1 MTWILDKQHVDL
13 SFSAKHM
20 MVATVKGR
28 FADVEAEVEID
39 EERPEV
45 SRVKAVAAVQSLT
58 TGNPERDAHLKSVD
72 FLNATEHPILTFES
86 TQVRPVGDGRFELTG
101 NLTIRDTT
109 RLVVLSG
116 EFTGPVKSPWGD
128 RRIGFALDGEI
139 DREDFGLTWNVALET
154 GGVLVSRKIK
164 LHVDAEV
171 AEAAALAA

>member
-39 EERPEV
+39 EERPEA
-45 SRVKAVAAVQSLT
+45 SRVKAIAAVGSLT
-58 TGNPERDAHLKSVD
+58 TGNGERDAHLKSGD
-72 FLNATEHPILTFES
+72 FLDAERHPVLTFES
-86 TQVRPVGDGRFELTG
+86 TQVRPLGDGRFELAG
-101 NLTIRDTT
+101 NLTIRETT
-109 RLVVLSG
+109 RPVTLNG
-116 EFTGPVKSPWGD
+116 EFTGPVTSPWGD

>member
-28 FADVEAEVEID
+28 FADVEAAVEID
-39 EERPEV
+39 EERPEA
-45 SRVKAVAAVQSLT
+45 SRVKAVATVESLT
-58 TGNPERDAHLKSVD
+58 TGNAERDAHLKSTD
-72 FLNATEHPILTFES
+72 FLDAENHPLLTFES
-86 TQVRPVGDGRFELTG
+86 TQVRPVGDGRFELAG

-109 RLVVLSG
+109 RPVTLTG

-139 DREDFGLTWNVALET
+139 DRDEFGLTWNVALEA
-154 GGVLVSRKIK
+154 GGVLVGRRIK

-171 AEAAALAA
+171 TEAAALAA